1 MPFFKHPQSIVESQ
15 FIGDETK
22 IWAFAHVLPGACIGR
37 DCNICDHV
45 FIENDVRI
53 GDRVTI
59 KCGVQVWDG
68 ITIENDVFIGPN
80 VTLTNDLFPRSKQY
94 PEKFSRTVI
103 REGASIGANATI
115 LAGVIIGKDAMVGA
129 GAVVTKDVP
138 PHAVV
143 IGNPA
148 RITSYA
154 TPSKTKESSICAP
167 AARKT
172 APAST
177 VKSVTIYSLPLI
189 TDLRGS
195 LVFAEYGQFLP
206 FIPKRFFM
214 VFNVPSKEIRG
225 EHAHKKLHQF
235 LVCVKGACSVVV
247 DDGKN
252 IEEIPLDSAN
262 IGIHIPPL
270 VWSIQY
276 KYTQDAVLLV
286 LASEKYEA
294 EDYIRNYDNYI
305 EMVSNIADLDE
316 NGEVRQR

>member
-1 MPFFKHPQSIVESQ
+1 MGYFKHPQSIVESQ
-15 FIGDETK
+15 FIGDETR
-22 IWAFAHVLPGACIGR
+22 IWAFAHVLPGAHIGR

-94 PEKFSRTVI
+94 PEKFSRTAI
-103 REGASIGANATI
+103 RQGASIGANATI
-115 LAGVIIGKDAMVGA
+115 LPGVTIGKDAMVGA

-138 PHAVV
+138 PYAIV

-154 TPSKTKESSICAP
+154 TPSKTQRSTP
-167 AARKT
+167 AAITYDEGKT
-172 APAST
+172 VPNAM
-177 VKSVTIYSLPLI
+177 VKGVTIFSLPLI

-195 LVFAEYGQFLP
+195 LTFAEYGQFLP

-214 VFNVPSKEIRG
+214 VFDVPSKEIRG
-225 EHAHKKLHQF
+225 EHAHKKLHEF
-235 LVCVKGACSVVV
+235 LVCVKGACSLVV

-252 IEEIPLDSAN
+252 RGEILLNSAN
-262 IGIHIPPL
+262 IGVHVPPL
-270 VWSIQY
+270 VWRIHY
-276 KYTQDAVLLV
+276 KYSPDAVLLV

-294 EDYIRNYDNYI
+294 EDYIRDYNQYL
-305 EMVSNIADLDE
+305 EMVAES
-316 NGEVRQR
+316 

>member
-1 MPFFKHPQSIVESQ
+1 MGYFKHPQSLVESQ
-15 FIGDETK
+15 FVGDETK
-22 IWAFAHVLPGACIGR
+22 IWAFSHVLPGARIGR

-68 ITIENDVFIGPN
+68 ISIENDVFIGPN
-80 VTLTNDLFPRSKQY
+80 ATFTNDLFPRSKQH
-94 PEKFSRTVI
+94 PEEFTRTVI
-103 REGASIGANATI
+103 RQGASIGANATI
-115 LAGVIIGKDAMVGA
+115 LAGITIGKDAMVGA

-138 PHAVV
+138 PHAIVT
-143 IGNPA
+143 GNPA

-154 TPSKTKESSICAP
+154 TPEKKQRSASAVIIPGEGETV
-167 AARKT
+167 T
-172 APAST
+172 AT
-177 VKSVTIYSLPLI
+177 GVKGVTIYSLPLI

-195 LVFAEYGQFLP
+195 LTFAEYGQLLP
-206 FIPKRFFM
+206 FIPQRFFM
-214 VFNVPSKEIRG
+214 VYNVPSKEIRG

-247 DDGKN
+247 DDGRN
-252 IEEIPLDSAN
+252 IEEILLASAN

-286 LASEKYEA
+286 LASAKYDA
-294 EDYIRNYDNYI
+294 EDYIRDYDQYI
-305 EMVSNIADLDE
+305 GMVT
-316 NGEVRQR
+316 G